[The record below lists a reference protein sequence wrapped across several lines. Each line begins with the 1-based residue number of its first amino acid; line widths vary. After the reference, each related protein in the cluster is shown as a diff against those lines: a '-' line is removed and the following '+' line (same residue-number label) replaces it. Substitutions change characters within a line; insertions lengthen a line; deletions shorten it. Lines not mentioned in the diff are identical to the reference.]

1 MNNELISI
9 IEFFLYGSLIY
20 FGELLMFK
28 SLFFLFTIKSWMIPY
43 TLPIITTTIFIS
55 PVSLIHKYCNRY
67 YCSAYFISG
76 VIHSLLLDMF
86 LCSILY
92 QSLFLFMTIPFW
104 LGVCLLLIL
113 PLIITIYGVLNAF
126 IIRSTKLT
134 LKWKGYINRT
144 KIAHL
149 SDLHLGAVFQR
160 KSVEN
165 VVKEIQKE
173 SPDIV
178 VITGDLVDGST
189 KLQGK
194 WIEPFN
200 ELKMPILFISGNHEE
215 IANNDSVLSQIAE
228 TNIKYIGGANYK
240 FKGINFIG
248 VDYEEDIKKRL
259 IEIKEASQH
268 NKNIPNVLL
277 YHVPE
282 LYPKD
287 LADHNV
293 FLHLAGHTHGGQSIP
308 IHFPTWML
316 NACFSGLYPDKTNKH
331 FVYVTNGVGTAL
343 TPLRT
348 FSKSEIAYIT
358 IEEC

>member
-1 MNNELISI
+1 MNKELISI
-9 IEFFLYGSLIY
+9 IEFILYGSLIY
-20 FGELLMFK
+20 FGELLMYK
-28 SLFFLFTIKSWMIPY
+28 SLFHLFIINAWIMPY
-43 TLPIITTTIFIS
+43 ILPIITTTLFIS
-55 PVSLIHKYCNRY
+55 PVSLIQKYLYQY

-86 LCSILY
+86 LCSIIY
-92 QSLFLFMTIPFW
+92 QFVIFFISIPFW
-104 LGVCLLLIL
+104 IGFSVLLIL

-126 IIRSTKLT
+126 TIRSTRLK
-134 LKWKGYINRT
+134 LKWAGYNSKT
-144 KIAHL
+144 TIAHL

-160 KSVEN
+160 KSIED
-165 VVKEIQKE
+165 VVRNIQRE

-178 VITGDLVDGST
+178 VITGDLADGST
-189 KLQGK
+189 KIQGK
-194 WIEPFN
+194 WLEPFN

-215 IANNDSVLSQIAE
+215 IANKDSVLSEIAE
-228 TNIKYIGGANYK
+228 TNIKYIGGKSYL
-240 FKGINFIG
+240 FKGMHFIG

-259 IEIKEASQH
+259 IEVKESSKT
-268 NKNIPNVLL
+268 NSNMPNVLL

-282 LYPKD
+282 LYPRD
-287 LADHNV
+287 LAEYNV
-293 FLHLAGHTHGGQSIP
+293 FLHLAGHTHGGQSLP

-331 FVYVTNGVGTAL
+331 FVFVTNGIGTAL

-358 IEEC
+358 IEG